1 MSTQTDEID
10 LLELLA
16 KITLAIKSNLKSL
29 VTAFIV
35 GSILGLV
42 YYQFAPKIFEAKMIL
57 LSDILKQSQ
66 TEKITE
72 SLENLIKESNTKV
85 LAERLAITE
94 KQASSI
100 SKIEIESVKK
110 TQVIDEKDGNA
121 IFIVTIKTKDNAI
134 FPILQD
140 GIINHLRGNEFVKIR
155 VRQRQDFY
163 LAMIEKVGQEIK
175 SLDSLKNRLFKGQT
189 VYAKSAEMMLI
200 DPTSIYS
207 KIIELNKEQI
217 NYKNALE
224 LVNSIQL
231 VEGFTVYNKPVS
243 PKLSTSLVAGA
254 SIGIFFV
261 LALLGVKSLRKIVQL
276 SEEKLGKS

>member
-1 MSTQTDEID
+1 MR
-10 LLELLA
+10 
-16 KITLAIKSNLKSL
+16 N
-29 VTAFIV
+29 
-35 GSILGLV
+35 
-42 YYQFAPKIFEAKMIL
+42 
-57 LSDILKQSQ
+57 
-66 TEKITE
+66 
-72 SLENLIKESNTKV
+72 
-85 LAERLAITE
+85 
-94 KQASSI
+94 
-100 SKIEIESVKK
+100 
-110 TQVIDEKDGNA
+110 
-121 IFIVTIKTKDNAI
+121 
-134 FPILQD
+134 
-140 GIINHLRGNEFVKIR
+140 NEYVKIR
-155 VRQRQDFY
+155 VRQREDFY
-163 LAMIEKVGQEIK
+163 KSMIGKVSQEIK

-243 PKLSTSLVAGA
+243 PKLSISLVAGA

-276 SEEKLGKS
+276 SEEKLGKG

>member
-1 MSTQTDEID
+1 MNTPSDEID

-16 KITLAIKSNLKSL
+16 KITLAIKNNLKPL
-29 VTAFIV
+29 VIAFII
-35 GSILGLV
+35 GSCLGLA
-42 YYQFAPKIFEAKMIL
+42 YYQFVPKIFEGKMIL
-57 LSDILKQSQ
+57 QSDLLRESYIGR
-66 TEKITE
+66 ITE
-72 SLENLIKESNTKV
+72 SLDNLIKENNDKV
-85 LAERLAITE
+85 LSERLGITE

-100 SKIEIESVKK
+100 TKIEIESIKLKGVN
-110 TQVIDEKDGNA
+110 DEKSDNST
-121 IFIVTIKTKDNAI
+121 FIVTIKSNDNAI
-134 FPILQD
+134 FPNLQN

-155 VRQRQDFY
+155 VRQKQDFY
-163 LAMIEKVGQEIK
+163 KAMIEKVGQEIK

-207 KIIELNKEQI
+207 KIIELNKEQL

-231 VEGFTVYNKPVS
+231 VEGFTIYNKPVS
-243 PKLSTSLVAGA
+243 PKLSISLAAGA
-254 SIGIFFV
+254 SVGMFFM
-261 LALLGVKSLRKIVQL
+261 LAILGFKSLRKIIQL